1 MSVKVITSQ
10 NDVDF
15 SEVSEMF
22 YNNFMPDDWDYVII
36 GEDLREVE
44 DLAYKLKIY
53 DFVMKEIE
61 MVDPVSNMKVD
72 MWVAVT
78 YHS

>member
-1 MSVKVITSQ
+1 MSVKVITSY
-10 NDVDF
+10 NDEDF

-22 YNNFMPDDWDYVII
+22 YNSFSPDDWDYMII
-36 GEDLREVE
+36 GEDIREVE
-44 DLAYKLKIY
+44 DLAYKLKVY
-53 DFVMKEIE
+53 DYTLKEIE
-61 MVDPVSNMKVD
+61 MIDPMTNWKVN

>member
-1 MSVKVITSQ
+1 MSMKVITSY
-10 NDVDF
+10 NDEDF

-22 YNNFMPDDWDYVII
+22 YNNFSPDDWDYMII
-36 GEDLREVE
+36 GEDPREVG
-44 DLAYKLKIY
+44 DLAYTLKVY
-53 DFVMKEIE
+53 DYTMKEIE
-61 MVDPVSNMKVD
+61 MIDPMTNWKVN

>member
-1 MSVKVITSQ
+1 MSMKVITCH
-10 NDVDF
+10 NDEDF

-22 YNNFMPDDWDYVII
+22 YNNFMPDDWDYIII
-36 GEDLREVE
+36 GEDIGEVE
-44 DLAYKLKIY
+44 DLAYKLKVY
-53 DFVMKEIE
+53 DYTLKEIE
-61 MVDPVSNMKVD
+61 MIDPMTNWKVN

>member
-1 MSVKVITSQ
+1 MSVKVITSY
-10 NDVDF
+10 NDEDF

-22 YNNFMPDDWDYVII
+22 YNNFMPDDWDYMII
-36 GEDLREVE
+36 GEDIREVE
-44 DLAYKLKIY
+44 DLAYKLKVY
-53 DFVMKEIE
+53 DYILNEIE
-61 MVDPVSNMKVD
+61 MIDPMTNWKVN